1 MKRMSLF
8 SILIS
13 VVCILPGCGFNN
25 KPTESQKTSDEKSIE
40 IVRCFD
46 EKDVNGLK
54 SLFCDKVQTTYN
66 LDDEIQT
73 AFDFY
78 EGKSESYDLNYGG
91 TAGGWEDGECID
103 EHITPSIKNIRTTSE
118 KEYSIFYTEY
128 TICDYDKKK
137 IGIIYLSLFDENDIP
152 LARISWSKEY
162 ADLYG

>member
-25 KPTESQKTSDEKSIE
+25 KPTESQKISDEKSIE

-91 TAGGWEDGECID
+91 TAGGWDDGECID
-103 EHITPSIKNIRTTSE
+103 EHISPKIENLKTSAGNTYRIPYHEYVIYKENPKCVGITYIRIYNETT
-118 KEYSIFYTEY
+118 KEMVQIGEY
-128 TICDYDKKK
+128 VY
-137 IGIIYLSLFDENDIP
+137 
-152 LARISWSKEY
+152 
-162 ADLYG
+162 